1 MNKIETLLNIGDKIV
16 YPGQGI
22 GVVDCIEEMEFKGE
36 RQNYYK
42 IDIVNSTMKLKLP
55 VSRVEFTNI
64 RLISNSKEIDT
75 DLNNFSDFIVNE
87 EEIKISTAKE
97 RMIIN
102 TQKIKEGTLNDY
114 LDVICNLTQV
124 KKLSNINANEKQV
137 LNSTKSLVV
146 EEISQSKDLSR
157 EEAIELLENAIRF

>member
-1 MNKIETLLNIGDKIV
+1 MFNIGDKIV

-22 GVVDCIEEMEFKGE
+22 GVVNCIEEMEFKGE
-36 RQNYYK
+36 KRNYYK
-42 IDIVNSTMKLKLP
+42 IDIINSTMKLKLP

-64 RLISNSKEIDT
+64 RLISDSNEIDT

-97 RMIIN
+97 RMFTN
-102 TQKIKEGTLNDY
+102 SKKIKEGTLNNY

-124 KKLSNINANEKQV
+124 MQVGKINANEKQV

-146 EEISQSKDLSR
+146 EEISQSKDLSK
-157 EEAIELLENAIRF
+157 EEAIELLENAIKF

>member
-1 MNKIETLLNIGDKIV
+1 MFNIGDKIV

-22 GVVDCIEEMEFKGE
+22 GVVDCIEEVEFKGE
-36 RQNYYK
+36 KQNYYK
-42 IDIVNSTMKLKLP
+42 IDIINSTMKLKLP

-64 RLISNSKEIDT
+64 RLISDSKAIDI

-97 RMIIN
+97 RMITN
-102 TQKIKEGTLNDY
+102 SKKIKEGTLNNY

-124 KKLSNINANEKQV
+124 MQVGNINANEKQV

-157 EEAIELLENAIRF
+157 EEAIEILENAIKF

>member
-1 MNKIETLLNIGDKIV
+1 MFNIGDKIV

-87 EEIKISTAKE
+87 EEIKTSTAKE

>member
-1 MNKIETLLNIGDKIV
+1 MFNIGDKIV

-87 EEIKISTAKE
+87 EK
-97 RMIIN
+97 
-102 TQKIKEGTLNDY
+102 
-114 LDVICNLTQV
+114 
-124 KKLSNINANEKQV
+124 
-137 LNSTKSLVV
+137 
-146 EEISQSKDLSR
+146 
-157 EEAIELLENAIRF
+157 

>member
-87 EEIKISTAKE
+87 EK
-97 RMIIN
+97 
-102 TQKIKEGTLNDY
+102 
-114 LDVICNLTQV
+114 
-124 KKLSNINANEKQV
+124 
-137 LNSTKSLVV
+137 
-146 EEISQSKDLSR
+146 
-157 EEAIELLENAIRF
+157 

>member
-1 MNKIETLLNIGDKIV
+1 MFNIGDKIV

-22 GVVDCIEEMEFKGE
+22 GVVNCIEEMEFKGE
-36 RQNYYK
+36 KQNYYK

-97 RMIIN
+97 RMITN
-102 TQKIKEGTLNDY
+102 NKKIKEGTLNDY

-124 KKLSNINANEKQV
+124 MKLSNINANEKQV

>member
-1 MNKIETLLNIGDKIV
+1 MFNIGDKIV

-87 EEIKISTAKE
+87 EEIKRGI
-97 RMIIN
+97 
-102 TQKIKEGTLNDY
+102 QLIKEEL
-114 LDVICNLTQV
+114 
-124 KKLSNINANEKQV
+124 EKWH
-137 LNSTKSLVV
+137 
-146 EEISQSKDLSR
+146 I
-157 EEAIELLENAIRF
+157 

>member
-1 MNKIETLLNIGDKIV
+1 MNKIETLFNIGDKIV

-87 EEIKISTAKE
+87 EEIK
-97 RMIIN
+97 
-102 TQKIKEGTLNDY
+102 
-114 LDVICNLTQV
+114 
-124 KKLSNINANEKQV
+124 
-137 LNSTKSLVV
+137 
-146 EEISQSKDLSR
+146 
-157 EEAIELLENAIRF
+157 

>member
-1 MNKIETLLNIGDKIV
+1 MFNIGDKIV

-22 GVVDCIEEMEFKGE
+22 GVVNCIEEMEFKGE
-36 RQNYYK
+36 KQNYYK
-42 IDIVNSTMKLKLP
+42 IDIINSTMKLKLP

-64 RLISNSKEIDT
+64 RLISDSNEIDT

-97 RMIIN
+97 RMITN
-102 TQKIKEGTLNDY
+102 SKKIKEGTLNDY

-124 KKLSNINANEKQV
+124 MQVGNINANEKKV

-146 EEISQSKDLSR
+146 EEISQSKDLSK
-157 EEAIELLENAIRF
+157 EEASELLENAIKF

>member
-1 MNKIETLLNIGDKIV
+1 MFNIGDKIV

-64 RLISNSKEIDT
+64 RLISNSKEVDT

-87 EEIKISTAKE
+87 EEIKRGI
-97 RMIIN
+97 
-102 TQKIKEGTLNDY
+102 QLIKEEL
-114 LDVICNLTQV
+114 
-124 KKLSNINANEKQV
+124 EKWH
-137 LNSTKSLVV
+137 
-146 EEISQSKDLSR
+146 I
-157 EEAIELLENAIRF
+157 

>member
-1 MNKIETLLNIGDKIV
+1 MFNIGDKIV

-75 DLNNFSDFIVNE
+75 DLNNFSDFIVSE
-87 EEIKISTAKE
+87 EKIKTSTAKE

>member
-1 MNKIETLLNIGDKIV
+1 MFNIGDKIV

>member
-1 MNKIETLLNIGDKIV
+1 MI
-16 YPGQGI
+16 
-22 GVVDCIEEMEFKGE
+22 
-36 RQNYYK
+36 
-42 IDIVNSTMKLKLP
+42 
-55 VSRVEFTNI
+55 TNT
-64 RLISNSKEIDT
+64 K
-75 DLNNFSDFIVNE
+75 
-87 EEIKISTAKE
+87 
-97 RMIIN
+97 
-102 TQKIKEGTLNDY
+102 KIKEGTLNDY

>member
-1 MNKIETLLNIGDKIV
+1 MNKIETLFNIGDKIV
-16 YPGQGI
+16 YTGQGI

-64 RLISNSKEIDT
+64 RLTSNSKEIDT

-87 EEIKISTAKE
+87 EEIK
-97 RMIIN
+97 
-102 TQKIKEGTLNDY
+102 
-114 LDVICNLTQV
+114 
-124 KKLSNINANEKQV
+124 
-137 LNSTKSLVV
+137 
-146 EEISQSKDLSR
+146 
-157 EEAIELLENAIRF
+157 

>member
-1 MNKIETLLNIGDKIV
+1 MFNIGDKIV

-64 RLISNSKEIDT
+64 RLISNSKEI
-75 DLNNFSDFIVNE
+75 
-87 EEIKISTAKE
+87 K
-97 RMIIN
+97 
-102 TQKIKEGTLNDY
+102 
-114 LDVICNLTQV
+114 
-124 KKLSNINANEKQV
+124 
-137 LNSTKSLVV
+137 
-146 EEISQSKDLSR
+146 
-157 EEAIELLENAIRF
+157 